1 MAWAVHREWGVDR
14 EHVETPIC
22 EIVMGPEQVRRLLTF
37 IHDAGLDRSKIWED
51 EGAPLQS
58 FVEMLSRQAGMQRRL
73 PRIE

>member
-1 MAWAVHREWGVDR
+1 
-14 EHVETPIC
+14 
-22 EIVMGPEQVRRLLTF
+22 MGPEQVRRLLTF